1 MPKFPNQRMRTL
13 GSAGSNSWAQLSEG
27 ATRTSQEEFKANIG
41 AICSGIWIDKEKGV
55 SSYSGVMPQNCLYH
69 SLSMKTAGL
78 IFFLN
83 QVLW

>member
-41 AICSGIWIDKEKGV
+41 AICSGI
-55 SSYSGVMPQNCLYH
+55 
-69 SLSMKTAGL
+69 
-78 IFFLN
+78 
-83 QVLW
+83 